1 MSLPWELAPCPPSD
15 VERLVNEL
23 AVSPIC
29 ASVLVRRGYSDPARA
44 RSFLEP
50 QNVSHDVRKLGDVDG
65 AVVLLRAA
73 IDRGAR
79 ICVHGDYDVDGIC
92 ATAVTYSVLRDLGAE
107 VQWFL
112 PSRFAEGFG
121 LQRETI
127 DTLADDGVEVILTV
141 DCGISSVDEVAHA
154 RARGLDVVVT
164 DHHQPGERL
173 PDCPIV
179 ATRPSAYP
187 FPELCGTGVAFKLMQ
202 ALAPAADLAPLL
214 ELVALAT
221 IADVVPL
228 VDENRALTSAGLARL
243 SRTTRPGLKALMKSA
258 HVDPAVV
265 DAGAVGFRLAPRL
278 NAAGRLGHPET
289 ALRLLLAETREEAVE
304 LAAACERLNRDRQAI
319 EERISRDALAQIE
332 SWSAE
337 ERERRAYVLWGED
350 WHVGVI
356 GIVASRLVE
365 RFHRPVVLVAGGE
378 EVWRGSGRSIP
389 DFDLHAG
396 LGACSSLLEAYGGH
410 RAAAGLSISPER
422 LDEFGEALAV
432 AAATALAD
440 DELERPTRLD
450 AVVHGDEL
458 TLELCT
464 ELQALA
470 PFGLGNPGV
479 TLLAPACEL
488 VDVAPVGDGK
498 HLRMGVVPRAS
509 DSRRVRSGAIAFGF
523 GDHADQLRQPKLW
536 DVVFRLEAN
545 RWNGSVSP
553 QLVVKRIFDSVPGYL
568 ELRERFTA
576 EWREG
581 REGWSPKAFE
591 IFRELH
597 LVDAAELSF
606 RRHLIETESFRELL
620 AQAALAAPLTDLAR
634 AA

>member
-1 MSLPWELAPCPPSD
+1 
-15 VERLVNEL
+15 
-23 AVSPIC
+23 
-29 ASVLVRRGYSDPARA
+29 
-44 RSFLEP
+44 
-50 QNVSHDVRKLGDVDG
+50 
-65 AVVLLRAA
+65 
-73 IDRGAR
+73 
-79 ICVHGDYDVDGIC
+79 
-92 ATAVTYSVLRDLGAE
+92 
-107 VQWFL
+107 
-112 PSRFAEGFG
+112 
-121 LQRETI
+121 
-127 DTLADDGVEVILTV
+127 
-141 DCGISSVDEVAHA
+141 
-154 RARGLDVVVT
+154 
-164 DHHQPGERL
+164 
-173 PDCPIV
+173 
-179 ATRPSAYP
+179 
-187 FPELCGTGVAFKLMQ
+187 
-202 ALAPAADLAPLL
+202 
-214 ELVALAT
+214 
-221 IADVVPL
+221 
-228 VDENRALTSAGLARL
+228 
-243 SRTTRPGLKALMKSA
+243 
-258 HVDPAVV
+258 
-265 DAGAVGFRLAPRL
+265 
-278 NAAGRLGHPET
+278 
-289 ALRLLLAETREEAVE
+289 
-304 LAAACERLNRDRQAI
+304 
-319 EERISRDALAQIE
+319 
-332 SWSAE
+332 
-337 ERERRAYVLWGED
+337 
-350 WHVGVI
+350 
-356 GIVASRLVE
+356 
-365 RFHRPVVLVAGGE
+365 
-378 EVWRGSGRSIP
+378 
-389 DFDLHAG
+389 
-396 LGACSSLLEAYGGH
+396 
-410 RAAAGLSISPER
+410 
-422 LDEFGEALAV
+422 
-432 AAATALAD
+432 
-440 DELERPTRLD
+440 
-450 AVVHGDEL
+450 L